1 MKITE
6 TIIKVWDKLFFYDKW
21 NIGYV
26 RQTPENLIST
36 QKLNGEIKW
45 LREDKVDYA
54 ADPFAIQLNGR
65 LHLYYEELNFWKGK
79 GEIMMTDDML
89 FKSKK
94 KVKGIMKEAI
104 HLSYPHLFAVQDQLY
119 CIPETATARQIA
131 LYQIDVEDPCRFKKI
146 RLLVEGEAFVDSSI
160 IHFKNKYWL
169 FSSISGM
176 PGKLYI
182 FHADSLDSSFKPHSL
197 NPINVAVNVSRS
209 AGRLFIVDQKLYMP
223 SQNPEKCY
231 GGSVMINEI
240 TNISETDFE
249 YQTVFE
255 LLPQPPYDKG
265 LHTINFAGDLI
276 VIDGKRK
283 VFSALGPLKKIIGK
297 IRNLKF

>member
-6 TIIKVWDKLFFYDKW
+6 TISKFLDKIFLYDRW
-21 NIGYV
+21 NIGYL
-26 RQTPENLIST
+26 RQTPENLILT
-36 QKLNGEIKW
+36 QKLNGDVNW
-45 LREDKVDYA
+45 LTEDTVDYA
-54 ADPFAIQLNGR
+54 ADPFVIQVNSKT
-65 LHLYYEELNFWKGK
+65 HLYYEELNFWKGK

-94 KVKGIMKEAI
+94 KVKGIVNDAI
-104 HLSYPHLFAVQDQLY
+104 HLSYPYLFTVQNQLY
-119 CIPETATARQIA
+119 CIPETATARQVA
-131 LYQIDVEDPCRFKKI
+131 LYQIDEKDPCRFKKI
-146 RLLVEGEAFVDSSI
+146 RLLLEGEAFVDSSI
-160 IHFKNKYWL
+160 VYFKNKYWL
-169 FSSISGM
+169 FSSMSRK

-182 FHADSLDSSFKPHSL
+182 FHADGLDAPFKPHSL
-197 NPINVAVNVSRS
+197 NPINVAFNVNRS
-209 AGRLFIVDQKLYMP
+209 AGRLFIVDQRLYMP
-223 SQNPEKCY
+223 TQNPEKCY

-240 TNISETDFE
+240 TNISETEFQ
-249 YQTVFE
+249 YQTAFE

-265 LHTINFAGDLI
+265 LHTINFAGGLM